1 MVKFVLLTLISL
13 TAAACTVKYEV
24 PYQDI
29 PVSELPAVYPAQ
41 KLGIKASLLPMDA
54 KVPSQKVLN
63 NGSGIEQLIITPMT
77 QQINKAAKDTMPLF
91 FAETAEVQ
99 TPSADRGLIISPE
112 LQDYDFNTT
121 VRGFS
126 TCGVAPKINLRIHFM
141 DNSGREIYRSDTVSS
156 VPVIEGN
163 CMDSSGMSEIWNR
176 QIYKAAADALAK
188 GFNGMTGSYALN
200 SYLSGAQSAAPQPAP
215 KFAPEGVTDKDRLR
229 AAFESGA
236 IDAAQLKRAIDELG
250 GERSKLLDSFLKG
263 NIDPTKFGELY

>member
-1 MVKFVLLTLISL
+1 MKSALLILISL
-13 TAAACTVKYEV
+13 AVAACTVKYEV

-29 PVSELPAVYPAQ
+29 PVSELPAVHTAQ

-54 KVPSQKVLN
+54 KVPSQKLIN
-63 NGSGIEQLIITPMT
+63 DGSGIEQLIVTPMT

-99 TPSADRGLIISPE
+99 IPSADRGLIILPE

-126 TCGVAPKINLRIHFM
+126 TCGVAPRINLRIHFM

-163 CMDSSGMSEIWNR
+163 CMDSVGMSAIWNR

-188 GFNGMTGSYALN
+188 GFNSMTGSYALN
-200 SYLSGAQSAAPQPAP
+200 SYLSGAQPAAPKP
-215 KFAPEGVTDKDRLR
+215 APEGMTDRDRLR
-229 AAFESGA
+229 AAFENGS
-236 IDAAQLKRAIDELG
+236 IDAVQLKRALDELAG
-250 GERSKLLDSFLKG
+250 QRSKLLDSFLKG
-263 NIDPTKFGELY
+263 DIDPIKFGELY